1 MKNPYVHSSLLQK
14 PAVYQP
20 KKKLWEKKENS
31 IEIVA
36 ILENRSRL
44 IALKLISVGSVAS
57 EAHNLMEDGRI
68 ARSR

>member
-1 MKNPYVHSSLLQK
+1 MKNPCVYSSLLQK

-20 KKKLWEKKENS
+20 KKLWEKKENS

-68 ARSR
+68 ARSH